1 MAEKFRRRII
11 ITPLKQ
17 LAILL
22 DQDREPLL
30 ARWRNQLR
38 SLDSARDLDLPTLN
52 DHIPNLLQELSTALR
67 LSLHEVVA
75 GPEGGT
81 PPAHGMQRLAD
92 GFKIEEV
99 VAEYNIL
106 RNCIHDLATEKAIV
120 LQGEP
125 FTVMNQVLDN
135 AIGAAVKTYAQQRAF
150 EVHQR
155 REEYLSFVA
164 HDLRTPLNAIAL
176 ATRVLEIT
184 VNSSGEYERLKKLLH
199 TLHRNTQHL
208 SLLVDKI
215 LEENRHLKTE
225 IGIKLERRMFDLWP
239 LVEHAIQDLQPVA
252 GPNGTVLANTVPY
265 DLEVYADASL
275 LQRIFQNLLANA
287 IMYTPAGTVTVSAYG
302 LADRQGVECCVS
314 DTGTGIA
321 TERLDK
327 IFDKFE
333 GDAQND
339 GSTGLGLA
347 IFKSFV
353 EAHGGEIF
361 IDSKLGHGSMI
372 RFTLPI

>member
-1 MAEKFRRRII
+1 M
-11 ITPLKQ
+11 KQ
-17 LAILL
+17 LATLL

-30 ARWRNQLR
+30 ARWRSQLR
-38 SLDSARDLDLPTLN
+38 LLDSARDLDLPTLN
-52 DHIPNLLQELSTALR
+52 DHIPNLLQELSIALR
-67 LSLHEVVA
+67 LSLNEVAA

-106 RNCIHDLATEKAIV
+106 RNCIHDLATEKAIS
-120 LQGEP
+120 LQGKP
-125 FTVMNQVLDN
+125 FTVMNQVLDD
-135 AIGAAVKTYAQQRAF
+135 AIGAAVKTYAQQRAL
-150 EVHQR
+150 EVHQK

-184 VNSSGEYERLKKLLH
+184 VSSSGEQERLKKLLH

-225 IGIKLERRMFDLWP
+225 LGIKLERRMFDLWP

-252 GPNGTVLANTVPY
+252 GPNGTVLVNAVPY
-265 DLEVYADASL
+265 DLEIYADAGL

-287 IMYTPAGTVTVSAYG
+287 IM
-302 LADRQGVECCVS
+302 
-314 DTGTGIA
+314 
-321 TERLDK
+321 
-327 IFDKFE
+327 
-333 GDAQND
+333 
-339 GSTGLGLA
+339 
-347 IFKSFV
+347 
-353 EAHGGEIF
+353 
-361 IDSKLGHGSMI
+361 
-372 RFTLPI
+372 